1 MTSTIDTE
9 APVIPDSKIPG
20 ARVGRNV
27 YDDWELTQ
35 RLTSLYEVA
44 KGHKKQ
50 LNATWRR
57 NYLLTANRQYAMDTR
72 QPWTPNVTDS
82 EIFPI
87 LSSRI
92 AWMTDQSITPIAAPA
107 ATAGEKFTAH
117 MQKLSGDLEAIL
129 TTTASLNA
137 WDKEILLCLW
147 DAAQFGAGIFKSTWD
162 AGLDEGLGN
171 IAMKRI
177 DAWAF
182 FPDPNATSEDDMQYC
197 FEVRKMTMDEMERRW
212 PDADIQSIIDANSYG
227 DRSSDGGTR
236 PLSAMGTTFP
246 MAQPGNLPGSSST
259 VWGLPGQAPQSAT
272 SNILTEGVNVYECW
286 IKENWE
292 EEHDP
297 TDYSSGDEA
306 PIRVVYDSW
315 RVVVYS
321 GNVVLFDEYAIDL
334 WENNR
339 HPYSR
344 YVDEEMGEF
353 WPTPIVSHLAPC
365 QIAINRILSSVQ
377 GNIELVGN
385 PIFMDTKDSGLER
398 TQVVN
403 RPGLRL
409 SMNARAAGTQG
420 NNGPHWMEP
429 PKLSSDVWQGIQ
441 FWKTAMENISGL
453 SGVSKGVSPGG
464 RQAQQ
469 TVQSTQEAGFVRIR
483 GSLRNLE
490 RCLTT
495 QYNLLAHLAIQNY
508 DVPRVMAI
516 VGEDG
521 ANSAIR
527 LASRHFYT
535 PSPGTNG
542 EPMKFSLQVMCGS
555 GNPTSRQA
563 RIAEADA
570 LLHMGAIDRQAVL
583 MTHNF
588 PHWQDIEQRME
599 QKEAAQAAAAQQLQM
614 AQLASKSGGSGGGNP
629 QPHGPGTGHP
639 H

>member
-1 MTSTIDTE
+1 MTIVIDDLKDSAQ
-9 APVIPDSKIPG
+9 APSFDE
-20 ARVGRNV
+20 
-27 YDDWELTQ
+27 WELTQ
-35 RLTSLYEVA
+35 RLTALYTLA
-44 KGHKKQ
+44 KNHKHQ
-50 LNATWRR
+50 LQATWRR
-57 NYLLTANRQYAMDTR
+57 NYLLTTNRQYAMDTR

-92 AWMTDQSITPIAAPA
+92 AWMTDQKISPIAAPA

-129 TTTASLNA
+129 STTSIMSG
-137 WDKEILLCLW
+137 WDKEILLVLW
-147 DAAQFGAGIFKSTWD
+147 DAAQFGAGIFKALWD
-162 AGLDEGLGN
+162 AGLDEGIGN
-171 IAMKRI
+171 VSMKRV
-177 DAWAF
+177 DAWKVY
-182 FPDPNATSEDDMQYC
+182 PDPNASSIEDMQYL
-197 FEVRKMTMDEMERRW
+197 FEVHKMTMDEMKRRW
-212 PDADIQSIIDANSYG
+212 PDADLDAIRDAAMYG
-227 DRSSDGGTR
+227 DQGTDSQSRPQSS
-236 PLSAMGTTFP
+236 MGSSFP

-259 VWGLPGQAPQSAT
+259 VWGLPGQAPQST
-272 SNILTEGVNVYECW
+272 GDDILSAGVNVYECW

-292 EEHDP
+292 EERDQ
-297 TDYSSGDEA
+297 TDWSEGDTGPE
-306 PIRVVYDSW
+306 RVVYDSW
-315 RVVVYS
+315 RCVVFS
-321 GNVVLFDEYAIDL
+321 GNVVLFDEYAVDL

-385 PIFMDTKDSGLER
+385 PVFMDTKDSGLER

-409 SMNARAAGTQG
+409 SMNARAAATQGTQ
-420 NNGPHWMEP
+420 PHWMEP
-429 PKLSSDVWQGIQ
+429 PKLQADVWQGIS
-441 FWKTAMENISGL
+441 FWKQCMENISGL
-453 SGVSKGVSPGG
+453 SGVSKGQQPAG

-469 TVQSTQEAGFVRIR
+469 TIQSTQEAGFVRIR

-490 RCLTT
+490 RALTE

-521 ANSAIR
+521 ANTAIR
-527 LASRHFYT
+527 LAARHFYT
-535 PSPGTNG
+535 PSADGG
-542 EPMKFSLQVMCGS
+542 EPMKFSLQVMAGS

-570 LLHMGAIDRQAVL
+570 LLGMHAIDRQAVL

-588 PHWQDIEQRME
+588 PHWQDIEARME
-599 QKEAAQAAAAQQLQM
+599 KKEQEQQKMMALAAAT
-614 AQLASKSGGSGGGNP
+614 KGSGGKA
-629 QPHGPGTGHP
+629 QPTGPGTGHP